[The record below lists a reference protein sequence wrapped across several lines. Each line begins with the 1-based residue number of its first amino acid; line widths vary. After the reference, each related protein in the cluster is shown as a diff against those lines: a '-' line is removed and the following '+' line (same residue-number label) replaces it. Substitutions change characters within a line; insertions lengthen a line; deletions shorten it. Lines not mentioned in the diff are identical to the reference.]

1 MIQAKVLADS
11 FNAISNTRIVTM
23 QVTFPRFILAEFNTH
38 RMFSRNS
45 ASSRA
50 IPFKKMLKSVKENP
64 FIPIAWQ
71 KDHSGM
77 QGTEYFKETEKVVDN
92 SAFTEKYKFSEGDE
106 EDATIPG
113 WFEMLWKQAADKVIE
128 VAEEMS
134 ELGSTKQII
143 NRLLEPFMW
152 HTVIVTATE
161 WENFFALRCPQ
172 YNVNGD
178 IFRSKK
184 DTCRMYDLNYHADS
198 MEWFRMNKGQAE
210 IHMMALAE
218 AMWDAYNESKP
229 NELLPGQWHIPF
241 HTISVIIQIIHS
253 ACIFFTSENIT
264 IDIILWTA
272 EGKEILPFG
281 CCYNYC
287 MPHKWFK

>member
-1 MIQAKVLADS
+1 
-11 FNAISNTRIVTM
+11 
-23 QVTFPRFILAEFNTH
+23 
-38 RMFSRNS
+38 
-45 ASSRA
+45 
-50 IPFKKMLKSVKENP
+50 
-64 FIPIAWQ
+64 
-71 KDHSGM
+71 
-77 QGTEYFKETEKVVDN
+77 
-92 SAFTEKYKFSEGDE
+92 
-106 EDATIPG
+106 
-113 WFEMLWKQAADKVIE
+113 MLWKQAADKVIE

-241 HTISVIIQIIHS
+241 GDKLSDEVKGTAYGPLFGVKVATAMCARVSYTTVGDEKELPSWEKLMELHDRLAASGHWSPFEHCAKAMDSKEYAYSLNGPFKLDSRYEEFSGQPGGQTRTIITGSKGWSGNFQGFIQYRKT
-253 ACIFFTSENIT
+253 FTNENIT
-264 IDIILWTA
+264 A
-272 EGKEILPFG
+272 K
-281 CCYNYC
+281 
-287 MPHKWFK
+287 